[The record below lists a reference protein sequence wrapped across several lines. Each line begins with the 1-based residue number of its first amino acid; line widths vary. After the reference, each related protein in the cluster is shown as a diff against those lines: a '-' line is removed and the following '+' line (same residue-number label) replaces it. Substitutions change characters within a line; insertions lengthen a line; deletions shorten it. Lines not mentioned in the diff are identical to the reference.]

1 MSSYFEETFD
11 EKWVSLITNT
21 RQNIKSKVMKL
32 LDRLMFEKRFIINDS
47 LWLTKKYILN
57 RAKALD
63 IEIYFSYTSL

>member
-32 LDRLMFEKRFIINDS
+32 LDRLIFEKRFIINDS